1 MLGSLF
7 AKAIIRALSG
17 LAVFVA
23 LAAAEPLF
31 TSVDVFT
38 AGTEGY
44 HTFRIPAILTSP
56 DGSLIAFAEGRKD
69 NRHDPGGGDIDL
81 VYKLSA
87 DQGQTWSE
95 LGVLDDP
102 GEGWSASNP
111 TPVTD
116 RTNGRVWILFN
127 RWEPGHGTDSSEP
140 GTANNQSWAR
150 SSDDNG
156 RSWSDG
162 VDLTRAVR
170 DYENWGAMFFGP
182 GGAIQARDGRLI
194 APAARKLDT
203 TTIWGAAGDYSG
215 PLHFMRAYAVFSVDH
230 GVSWKRGKLLHALT
244 DENQLVELADGAIMM
259 DARQNDGRRRW
270 VAISG
275 DGGETWSRPRTGQM
289 LTPVCTSIERYTS
302 QATGDDRSRILWTGP
317 AGPGRRNLVVRVSY
331 DEGQTFRNEKVI
343 YGGLAAYSDLA
354 VLPDKTAG
362 VLWERG
368 VSDGYQFITF
378 TRFDL
383 EFLE

>member
-1 MLGSLF
+1 MVGSLF
-7 AKAIIRALSG
+7 VIAIFRLLSG
-17 LAVFVA
+17 LAAFVA
-23 LAAAEPLF
+23 LVAAEPLF

-38 AGTEGY
+38 AGSEGY
-44 HTFRIPAILTSP
+44 HTFRIPAIVTTP
-56 DGSLIAFAEGRKD
+56 DGSLLAFAEGRRD

-81 VYKLSA
+81 VYKMSA
-87 DQGQTWSE
+87 DQGQSWSA
-95 LGVLDDP
+95 LRVLDDP

-111 TPVTD
+111 TPVAD
-116 RTNGRVWILFN
+116 RTNGRVWLLYN

-156 RSWSDG
+156 RSWSDA

-170 DYENWGAMFFGP
+170 DYQDWGAMFFGP
-182 GGAIQARDGRLI
+182 GGAIQGRDGRLI

-215 PLHFMRAYAVFSVDH
+215 ALHFMRAYTVFSDDH
-230 GVSWKRGKLLHALT
+230 GVSWKRGKLLHALS

-259 DARQNDGRRRW
+259 DARQNDGSRRW

-275 DGGETWSRPRTGQM
+275 DGGESWSRPRTGQM
-289 LTPVCTSIERYTS
+289 LTPVCAAIERYTS
-302 QATGDDRSRILWTGP
+302 KTAGDDRSRILWTGP

>member
-1 MLGSLF
+1 MTDSQ
-7 AKAIIRALSG
+7 RVNTLSRVIFC
-17 LAVFVA
+17 LAVCVA
-23 LAAAEPLF
+23 LASAEPLF

-38 AGTEGY
+38 AGTDGY
-44 HTFRIPAILTSP
+44 HTFRIPAIVTAP

-69 NRHDPGGGDIDL
+69 NRQDPGGGDIDL
-81 VYKLSA
+81 VYKRSS
-87 DQGQTWSE
+87 DQGKTWSAIE
-95 LGVLDDP
+95 VLDDP
-102 GEGWSASNP
+102 GDGWSASNP

-116 RTNGRVWILFN
+116 RANGRVWILYN
-127 RWEPGHGTDSSEP
+127 RWEPGHGTNSSEP

-156 RSWSDG
+156 RSWSEG
-162 VDLTRAVR
+162 VELTRAVR
-170 DYENWGAMFFGP
+170 DYEDWGAMFFGP

-194 APAARKLDT
+194 VPAARKPDAIQ
-203 TTIWGAAGDYSG
+203 IWGAAGGYSG
-215 PLHFMRAYAVFSVDH
+215 ALQVMRAYAVFSDDH
-230 GVSWKRGKLLHALT
+230 GLSWKRGALLHALT
-244 DENQLVELADGAIMM
+244 NENQLVELTDGAIMM
-259 DARQNDGRRRW
+259 DARQNGGGRRW

-275 DGGETWSRPRTGQM
+275 DGGESWSRPRTGQQ

-302 QATGDDRSRILWTGP
+302 KAAGDDRDRILWTGP

-354 VLPDKTAG
+354 ILPDKTAG

-368 VSDGYQFITF
+368 VSDGYQFLTF
-378 TRFDL
+378 TRFDR